1 MADNIIS
8 AKDCEFFE
16 SKNNKSKKSDN
27 IKELYDFTASFSK
40 DHVFSFSNKTKDK
53 TIDYRDAPFA
63 TFEYDSEIN
72 KINWR
77 AGRWVGEN
85 KNKNRTILVEPRF
98 GDIILFIMLE
108 EIFSI
113 NILND
118 SKKVSNSNS
127 INSLLENIIPL
138 IWERQLGN
146 ANRYG
151 FPRNNNKVYY
161 KGSKIKGNIDIRKSI
176 IPFFKDNKIVSFCYE
191 KQIDTTIASIIQ
203 KAYQILSKHRKINL
217 SDNSLNVI
225 NAINMAH
232 IPNKPITEVEYQSIQ
247 YKSIYQSYKNVVDF
261 SWQIIKNHN
270 FSNQDNNS
278 TNGFSCWIDMA
289 EIWELTLL
297 NILKK
302 EFPDWNIESPQIK
315 VYEDTFFARHI
326 IPDIVMTKQD
336 DVVIFDAKWKK
347 MRFDKN
353 KKDVDR
359 EDFFQIHTYIS
370 YYQNLGKNVI
380 IAGLLYPLE
389 ETPTE
394 HNIPLYLFGL
404 ENKEVKFI
412 ISGIVLPKM
421 EDSNKSEK
429 RKNIQEEFNKNK
441 SSFIESLKQYL
452 S

>member
-1 MADNIIS
+1 MAKEKIIS
-8 AKDCEFFE
+8 AKDCNFFNYSSTKKDLEPLE
-16 SKNNKSKKSDN
+16 SF
-27 IKELYDFTASFSK
+27 IKSFSRDK
-40 DHVFSFSNKTKDK
+40 VFSFSNRTRDNVV
-53 TIDYRDAPFA
+53 DYEAVPFA
-63 TFEYDSEIN
+63 TWEKDKEKN
-72 KINWR
+72 EWNWR

-85 KNKNRTILVEPRF
+85 NDTNTKIIVEPRF
-98 GDIILFIMLE
+98 GYITLFIMLE

-113 NILND
+113 NILKD
-118 SKKVSNSNS
+118 HKDLSHSNS
-127 INSLLENIIPL
+127 INFIFRQIIPF

-191 KQIDTTIASIIQ
+191 KQIDTTIALIIQ
-203 KAYQILSKHRKINL
+203 KAYQILSKNRKLKL
-217 SDNSLNVI
+217 SDNSQNVI
-225 NAINMAH
+225 NAIKMAH
-232 IPNKPITEVEYQSIQ
+232 IQNKRVSEAEYQSIQ
-247 YKSIYQSYKNVVDF
+247 YKSIYQAYKNVVDF
-261 SWQIIKNHN
+261 SWQIVKNHN
-270 FSNQDNNS
+270 FSNQDNES

-302 EFPDWNIESPQIK
+302 EFPDWHIESPQIK

-394 HNIPLYLFGL
+394 PNIPPYLFGL

-412 ISGIVLPKM
+412 ISGIVLPKT

>member
-1 MADNIIS
+1 MAKEKIIS
-8 AKDCEFFE
+8 AKDCNFFNYSSTKKDLEPLE
-16 SKNNKSKKSDN
+16 SF
-27 IKELYDFTASFSK
+27 IKSFSRDK
-40 DHVFSFSNKTKDK
+40 VFSFSNRTRDNVV
-53 TIDYRDAPFA
+53 DYEAAPFA
-63 TFEYDSEIN
+63 TWEKDKEKN
-72 KINWR
+72 EWNWR

-85 KNKNRTILVEPRF
+85 NDTNTKIIVEPRF
-98 GDIILFIMLE
+98 GYITLFIMLE

-113 NILND
+113 NILKD
-118 SKKVSNSNS
+118 HKDLSHSNS
-127 INSLLENIIPL
+127 INFIFRQIIPL

-151 FPRNNNKVYY
+151 FPRNNNKIYY

-232 IPNKPITEVEYQSIQ
+232 IPNKTITEVEYQSIQ

-270 FSNQDNNS
+270 FSNQDNKS

-394 HNIPLYLFGL
+394 PNIPPYLFGL

-412 ISGIVLPKM
+412 ISGIILPKT

>member
-1 MADNIIS
+1 MAKEKIIS
-8 AKDCEFFE
+8 AKDCNFFNYSSTKKDLEPLE
-16 SKNNKSKKSDN
+16 SF
-27 IKELYDFTASFSK
+27 IKSFSRDK
-40 DHVFSFSNKTKDK
+40 VFSFSNRTRDNVV
-53 TIDYRDAPFA
+53 DYEAVPFA
-63 TFEYDSEIN
+63 TWEKDKEKN
-72 KINWR
+72 EWNWR

-85 KNKNRTILVEPRF
+85 NDTNTKIIVEPRF
-98 GDIILFIMLE
+98 GYITLFIMLE

-113 NILND
+113 NILKD
-118 SKKVSNSNS
+118 HKDLSHSNS
-127 INSLLENIIPL
+127 INFIFRQIIPF
-138 IWERQLGN
+138 IWEQQLAN

-151 FPRNNNKVYY
+151 LPRKNNKMFYE
-161 KGSKIKGNIDIRKSI
+161 GSKIKGNIDIRKSI
-176 IPFFKDNKIVSFCYE
+176 IPFFKENKIVSFCYE
-191 KQIDTTIASIIQ
+191 KQIDSTIALIIQ
-203 KAYQILSKHRKINL
+203 KAYQILSKNRKLKL
-217 SDNSLNVI
+217 SDNSQNVI
-225 NAINMAH
+225 NAIKMAH
-232 IPNKPITEVEYQSIQ
+232 IQNKRVSEAEYQSIQ

-270 FSNQDNNS
+270 FSNQDNKS

-394 HNIPLYLFGL
+394 PNIPPYLFGL

-412 ISGIVLPKM
+412 ISGIVLPKT

>member
-1 MADNIIS
+1 MAKEKIIS
-8 AKDCEFFE
+8 AKDCNFFNYSSTKKDLEPLE
-16 SKNNKSKKSDN
+16 SF
-27 IKELYDFTASFSK
+27 IKSFSRDK
-40 DHVFSFSNKTKDK
+40 VFSFSNRTRDNVV
-53 TIDYRDAPFA
+53 DYEAAPFA
-63 TFEYDSEIN
+63 TWEKDKEKN
-72 KINWR
+72 EWNWR

-85 KNKNRTILVEPRF
+85 NDTNTKIIVEPRF
-98 GDIILFIMLE
+98 GYITLFIMLE

-113 NILND
+113 NILKD
-118 SKKVSNSNS
+118 HKDLSHSNS
-127 INSLLENIIPL
+127 INFIFRQIIPF

-151 FPRNNNKVYY
+151 FPRNNNKIYY

-270 FSNQDNNS
+270 FSNQDNKS

-394 HNIPLYLFGL
+394 PNIPPYLFGL

-412 ISGIVLPKM
+412 ISGIVLPKT

>member
-1 MADNIIS
+1 MAKEKIIS
-8 AKDCEFFE
+8 AKDCNFFKYSSTKKDLEPLE
-16 SKNNKSKKSDN
+16 SF
-27 IKELYDFTASFSK
+27 IKSFSRDK
-40 DHVFSFSNKTKDK
+40 VFSFSNRTRDNVV
-53 TIDYRDAPFA
+53 DYEAAPFA
-63 TFEYDSEIN
+63 TWEKDKEKN
-72 KINWR
+72 EWNWR

-85 KNKNRTILVEPRF
+85 NDTNTKIIVEPRF
-98 GDIILFIMLE
+98 GYITLFIMLE

-113 NILND
+113 NILKD
-118 SKKVSNSNS
+118 HKDLSHSNS
-127 INSLLENIIPL
+127 INFIFRQIIPF
-138 IWERQLGN
+138 IWEQQLAN

-151 FPRNNNKVYY
+151 LPRKNNKNFYE
-161 KGSKIKGNIDIRKSI
+161 GSKIKGNIDIRKSI
-176 IPFFKDNKIVSFCYE
+176 IPFFKENKIVSFCYE
-191 KQIDTTIASIIQ
+191 KQIDSTIALIIQ

-270 FSNQDNNS
+270 FSNQDNKS

-394 HNIPLYLFGL
+394 PNIPPYLFGL

-412 ISGIVLPKM
+412 ISGIVLPKT

>member
-1 MADNIIS
+1 MAKEKIIS
-8 AKDCEFFE
+8 AKDCNFFNYSSTKKDLEPLE
-16 SKNNKSKKSDN
+16 SF
-27 IKELYDFTASFSK
+27 IKSFSRDK
-40 DHVFSFSNKTKDK
+40 VFSFSNRTRDNVV
-53 TIDYRDAPFA
+53 DYEAVPFA
-63 TFEYDSEIN
+63 TWEKDKEKN
-72 KINWR
+72 EWNWR

-85 KNKNRTILVEPRF
+85 NDTNTKIIVEPRF
-98 GDIILFIMLE
+98 GYITLFIMLE

-113 NILND
+113 NILKD
-118 SKKVSNSNS
+118 YKDLSHSNS
-127 INSLLENIIPL
+127 INFIFRQIIPF
-138 IWERQLGN
+138 IWEQQLAN

-151 FPRNNNKVYY
+151 FPRNNNKIYY

-232 IPNKPITEVEYQSIQ
+232 IPNKTITEVEYQSIQ

-270 FSNQDNNS
+270 FSNQDNKS

-315 VYEDTFFARHI
+315 VYEDTFFERHI

-394 HNIPLYLFGL
+394 PNIPPYLFGL

-412 ISGIVLPKM
+412 ISGIILPKT

>member
-16 SKNNKSKKSDN
+16 SKNKSKKSDN
-27 IKELYDFTASFSK
+27 SLMLSDFTASFSK

-53 TIDYRDAPFA
+53 SIDYKDAPFA

-85 KNKNRTILVEPRF
+85 KDKNRTILVEPRF
-98 GDIILFIMLE
+98 GNIILFIMLE

-247 YKSIYQSYKNVVDF
+247 YKSIYQSYKNVVEF
-261 SWQIIKNHN
+261 SWQIIKIHN
-270 FSNQDNNS
+270 FSNQDNKS

-315 VYEDTFFARHI
+315 VYEDTFYARHI

-394 HNIPLYLFGL
+394 PNIPPYLFGL

-412 ISGIVLPKM
+412 ISGIVLPKT